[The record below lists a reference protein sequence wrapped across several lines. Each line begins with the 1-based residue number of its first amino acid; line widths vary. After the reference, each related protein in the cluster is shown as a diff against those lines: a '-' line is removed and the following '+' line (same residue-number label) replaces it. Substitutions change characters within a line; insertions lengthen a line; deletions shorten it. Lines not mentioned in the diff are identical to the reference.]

1 MSVIA
6 VYNMKGGVGKTTAA
20 INLSYLSAAAGQRT
34 LLWDLDA
41 QAASSFAF
49 RVRPHVVGFRRNSL
63 QNAHVFAEAI
73 KQTDYDGLGL
83 LPADFAYRKLDRLLG
98 RLGEPERV
106 IGNLLAD
113 LARGYD
119 TVLLDCPPGMS
130 LLTEGVFAAADIVLA
145 PTIPTVL
152 SLRTLA
158 QLIAWTGRGDRAP
171 AVVAF
176 LSMVDRR
183 KALHRR
189 ICDWSTRHPELFLA
203 GQVGY
208 STQVEQMTVRRMPL
222 AAFAPDDSA
231 SAAFASIRTEVLSRL
246 RRAGERESL
255 PSNPALLVREIES
268 LIAGIESDGRDEAP
282 RPPGDA
288 AEWASAGV
296 QVVHRFDTED
306 RDLERRGYGLELDE
320 RSGIFRL
327 VVARLDSEDAES
339 PQPAS
344 RRAQVQIDA
353 RWATQILSGQR
364 SPLDA
369 IERRSRQPL
378 PPMVRHVRTILQ
390 DRPLQRLDSRL
401 AERTWADG
409 PGAPTD
415 DEGLLFREAPARA
428 PGQGR
433 ALDDPR

>member
-20 INLSYLSAAAGQRT
+20 INLSYLGAAAGERT

-49 RVRPHVVGFRRNSL
+49 RVRPHVGGFRRNSL

-73 KQTDYDGLGL
+73 KQTDYDGLDL

-98 RLGEPERV
+98 RLGKPERV

-158 QLIAWTGRGDRAP
+158 QLIAWTGRGDRVP

-189 ICDWSTRHPELFLA
+189 ICDWSARHPELFLI

-208 STQVEQMTVRRMPL
+208 STLVEQMTVRRMPL

-246 RRAGERESL
+246 RRGGERESL
-255 PSNPALLVREIES
+255 PSNAPALLVREIES
-268 LIAGIESDGRDEAP
+268 LIAGIESAGREEAIQP
-282 RPPGDA
+282 LAHA
-288 AEWASAGV
+288 ARWAPAGV
-296 QVVHRFDTED
+296 QVVHRFDTDD
-306 RDLERRGYGLELDE
+306 RDLERRGYGLELEE
-320 RSGIFRL
+320 RSGTFRL
-327 VVARLDSEDAES
+327 GVAGSDSEDAEGS
-339 PQPAS
+339 QPAS

-353 RWATQILSGQR
+353 RWATEILSGHR

-378 PPMVRHVRTILQ
+378 PPMVRDVRTIVRE
-390 DRPLQRLDSRL
+390 RPLRRVDSRL

-409 PGAPTD
+409 DRRGAPTD
-415 DEGLLFREAPARA
+415 GEGL
-428 PGQGR
+428 
-433 ALDDPR
+433 PRVSVEQH

>member
-20 INLSYLSAAAGQRT
+20 INLSYLCAAAGERT

-41 QAASSFAF
+41 QGASSFAF
-49 RVRPHVVGFRRNSL
+49 RVRPHVVGFKRKSL

-73 KQTDYDGLGL
+73 KQTDYDGLDL

-98 RLGEPERV
+98 RLGKPERV

-189 ICDWSTRHPELFLA
+189 ICDWSTRRPELFLA

-208 STQVEQMTVRRMPL
+208 STLVEQMTVRRMPL
-222 AAFAPDDSA
+222 PAFAPDDSA
-231 SAAFASIRTEVLSRL
+231 SATFASIRTEVLSRV
-246 RRAGERESL
+246 GERESL
-255 PSNPALLVREIES
+255 PSMAPTLLVREIES
-268 LIAGIESDGRDEAP
+268 LVAGIECAGREETVQRLA
-282 RPPGDA
+282 RA
-288 AEWASAGV
+288 AEFAPVDV
-296 QVVHRFDTED
+296 QVVHRFDTDD
-306 RDLERRGYGLELDE
+306 RDLGRRGYELELEE
-320 RSGIFRL
+320 RSGTFRL
-327 VVARLDSEDAES
+327 AVVRSDSEDAEG

-344 RRAQVQIDA
+344 RRAQAQIDA
-353 RWATQILSGQR
+353 RWAAQILSGLR

-369 IERRSRQPL
+369 IERRSTQPL
-378 PPMVRHVRTILQ
+378 PPIVRHVRTIVRE
-390 DRPLQRLDSRL
+390 RPLRRVDSHL
-401 AERTWADG
+401 AERTWTDGDG
-409 PGAPTD
+409 PGARTD
-415 DEGLLFREAPARA
+415 DQRL
-428 PGQGR
+428 PGVSVEQH
-433 ALDDPR
+433 

>member
-20 INLSYLSAAAGQRT
+20 INLSYLCAAAGERT

-49 RVRPHVVGFRRNSL
+49 RVRPHVVGFRRTSL
-63 QNAHVFAEAI
+63 QNPHVFAEAI
-73 KQTDYDGLGL
+73 KQTDYDGLDL

-98 RLGEPERV
+98 RLGKPERV

-158 QLIAWTGRGDRAP
+158 QLIAWTERGDRAP

-176 LSMVDRR
+176 LNMVDRR

-189 ICDWSTRHPELFLA
+189 TSDWSTRHPELFLA

-208 STQVEQMTVRRMPL
+208 STLVEQMTVRRMPL
-222 AAFAPDDSA
+222 SAFAPDDSA

-246 RRAGERESL
+246 RRAGELESL
-255 PSNPALLVREIES
+255 PSSAPALLVREIES
-268 LIAGIESDGRDEAP
+268 LIAGIERAGREEAI
-282 RPPGDA
+282 PPPPHA

-296 QVVHRFDTED
+296 QVVHRFDTDD
-306 RDLERRGYGLELDE
+306 RGLERRGYALELEE

-327 VVARLDSEDAES
+327 VVARADSEDAED

-344 RRAQVQIDA
+344 RRVQVQIDA
-353 RWATQILSGQR
+353 RWATEILSGQR

-378 PPMVRHVRTILQ
+378 PPMVRDVRTIIRE
-390 DRPLQRLDSRL
+390 RPLGRVDSRL

-409 PGAPTD
+409 DRRGTPTD
-415 DEGLLFREAPARA
+415 GEGLIRA
-428 PGQGR
+428 SAEQH
-433 ALDDPR
+433 